1 MKNQLEPVMLQ
12 RWEENRLHANGFSG
26 SGERMRYFI
35 NILAIGVGLPLYGR
49 GEAGKNFLF

>member
-1 MKNQLEPVMLQ
+1 MLQ

-49 GEAGKNFLF
+49 GEAGKNFLFLMSLVLA